1 MLNGQNY
8 SLEET
13 LKLINSHKIKSNSL
27 KNYFLR
33 NINDNEITSEILG
46 YLGELEY
53 DLETINKLI
62 RNFHVNYCNM
72 IESKIKDLSM
82 KECYYNNEINRLNNE
97 LNKAEAE
104 INNLKNENNFLKS
117 KEINIFK
124 LNNKT
129 NNKNL
134 NKTYNVSN
142 DFNNCE
148 NNKCGIAYNYKS
160 NKYNS
165 YNNFDNKI
173 YGRLTYSRSS
183 NESNDFQKDKNYI
196 KNGSNVSHSNKTIN
210 NSKNNNVKNENS
222 DSNINKTKN
231 KDIINLINNIN
242 GNNNNPCFNSK
253 EKDSNNNNLNQF
265 GNQKDNNINIY
276 KNGNISSNNS
286 INNNFEMNSNKSN
299 NIFEKINPIERKNYS
314 SYKLSIPSNSI
325 MNSKRIIPK
334 YNYQNRIFKQNIFD
348 VQREKDDKISR
359 INNILSVISNDKKKL
374 NEIKS
379 IFGYNIE
386 AQLLN
391 GDINYNY
398 LDKIENYLYIKRRNE
413 SIIPLSKRFQI
424 QSRAKSNSVRKSKKS
439 LSNNINNSLI
449 RKKRNDIKNM
459 KNNL

>member
-8 SLEET
+8 SLEEV

-33 NINDNEITSEILG
+33 NINNNEITSEILG

-97 LNKAEAE
+97 LNKAVAE
-104 INNLKNENNFLKS
+104 INNLKNENNFLKN

-124 LNNKT
+124 LDNKE

-134 NKTYNVSN
+134 NKTFNVSN
-142 DFNNCE
+142 NFNNCE

-160 NKYNS
+160 NKYNP

-183 NESNDFQKDKNYI
+183 NESNNFQKDKNNI
-196 KNGSNVSHSNKTIN
+196 KNGSNISYSNKTIN
-210 NSKNNNVKNENS
+210 NSKKHNVRNENS
-222 DSNINKTKN
+222 DNNINKTKN

-242 GNNNNPCFNSK
+242 HNNNNSCFNSK
-253 EKDSNNNNLNQF
+253 EKDSINNNLNQF
-265 GNQKDNNINIY
+265 GNQNDNNINNY
-276 KNGNISSNNS
+276 KSDNISSNNG
-286 INNNFEMNSNKSN
+286 INNNINIGMNSNESN
-299 NIFEKINPIERKNYS
+299 NIFENINPIERKNYS

-334 YNYQNRIFKQNIFD
+334 YHYQNRIFKQKIFD

-424 QSRAKSNSVRKSKKS
+424 QSRAKSNSVRKSKK
-439 LSNNINNSLI
+439 LLNNNINNRLI
-449 RKKRNDIKNM
+449 KKKRNDIKNM
-459 KNNL
+459 